1 MLPGQ
6 ALLQVHVV
14 VSFFIVTLLVYS
26 CGAASVIL
34 LACDYSVLVD
44 VVAGTVTVFQVGLA
58 HVSSTDRTR
67 LLSHFCLPII
77 MTSGG

>member
-67 LLSHFCLPII
+67 LL
-77 MTSGG
+77 GGQWQVDK